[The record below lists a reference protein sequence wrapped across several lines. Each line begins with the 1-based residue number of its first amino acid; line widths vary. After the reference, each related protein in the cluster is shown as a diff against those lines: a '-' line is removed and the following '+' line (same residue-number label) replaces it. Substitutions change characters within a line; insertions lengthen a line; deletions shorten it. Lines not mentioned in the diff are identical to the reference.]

1 MSQVSEPRPK
11 PFEISRWVVH
21 SAYLRVKENQGAAGV
36 DGQSVEDFE
45 RDLKGNLYKIWNRM
59 SSGSYFPPPVR
70 AVEIPKSGGGIRVLG
85 VPTVGDRIAQ
95 TVASMYLERQV
106 EPVFHP
112 DSYGYRPRRSA
123 LDAVAACRERCWKY
137 DWVVDLDVRKFFD
150 TIDHDLLLR
159 AVDKHAAEPWVRLY
173 VRRWLVAP
181 LRQPDGC
188 LVARD
193 RGSPQ
198 GSAISPLLANLF
210 LHYVFDSWISR
221 AFPEVRFERY
231 ADDAVVH
238 CVSERQAREVLAA
251 VAARMAECGLEL
263 HAGKSKIVYC
273 KDANRTG
280 SHEHEK
286 FDFLGYTFRPR
297 LARNKSG
304 EYFASFSPAIS
315 VAAAKRVRKQMRSWW
330 LHRRSDRSLTYLAQ
344 MINGVVRGWIGYYGR
359 FRKSALYPLFRHLNE
374 RLVRWAQGKYKRMR
388 YSPNRARQFLKE
400 IARRDTS
407 LFVHWQFGAWP

>member
-1 MSQVSEPRPK
+1 MSEPRPK
-11 PFEISRWVVH
+11 SFEISKKVVYA
-21 SAYLRVKENQGAAGV
+21 AYLRVKENQGAAGV
-36 DGQSVEDFE
+36 DGQTIEDFE
-45 RDLKGNLYKIWNRM
+45 QDLSGNLFKIWNRM

-85 VPTVGDRIAQ
+85 VPTVADRIAQ
-95 TVASMYLERQV
+95 TVASMYLERVV

-112 DSYGYRPRRSA
+112 DSYGYRPKRSA
-123 LDAVAACRERCWKY
+123 LDAVAVCRRRCWKY

-150 TIDHDLLLR
+150 TIDHELLLR
-159 AVDKHAAEPWVRLY
+159 AVVKHATEPWVVLY

-181 LRQPDGC
+181 LQRPDGT
-188 LVARD
+188 VQARD

-210 LHYVFDSWISR
+210 LHYVFDVWISR
-221 AFPEVRFERY
+221 TFPEVRFERY

-238 CVSERQAREVLAA
+238 CVSERQAQQVRAA
-251 VAARMAECGLEL
+251 IAARMVECGLEL
-263 HAGKSKIVYC
+263 HADKTKIVYC

-280 SHEHEK
+280 SYEYEK

-297 LARNKSG
+297 LARNSSG

-315 VAAAKRVRKQMRSWW
+315 DAAAKRVGKEMRLWG
-330 LHRRSDRSLTYLAQ
+330 LPRRSDRSLSYLAQ
-344 MINGVVRGWIGYYGR
+344 MINGVVRGWIGYYGK
-359 FRKSALYPLFRHLNE
+359 FRRSALYPLFDRLNE
-374 RLVRWAQGKYKRMR
+374 KLVRWVRGKYKRMR
-388 YSPNRARQFLKE
+388 YSPKRARQFLKE
-400 IARRDTS
+400 IAWRDPG

>member
-1 MSQVSEPRPK
+1 MNEPKPK
-11 PFEISRWVVH
+11 PFEISKKVVYA
-21 SAYLRVKENQGAAGV
+21 AYLKVKENQGAAGV
-36 DGQSVEDFE
+36 DGQSVEEFE
-45 RDLKGNLYKIWNRM
+45 QNLSGNLFKLWNRM

-85 VPTVGDRIAQ
+85 VPTVADRIAQ

-106 EPVFHP
+106 EPIFHP
-112 DSYGYRPRRSA
+112 DSYGYRPKRSA
-123 LDAVAACRERCWKY
+123 LDAVAVCRERCWKY

-150 TIDHDLLLR
+150 TIDHELLLR
-159 AVDKHAAEPWVRLY
+159 AVEKHATEPWVVLY

-181 LRQPDGC
+181 LQRPDGS

-210 LHYVFDSWISR
+210 LHYVFDTWITR
-221 AFPEVRFERY
+221 AFPDVRFERF

-238 CVSERQAREVLAA
+238 CVSERQAQQVWEAI
-251 VAARMAECGLEL
+251 AARMAECGLEL
-263 HAGKSKIVYC
+263 HQNKTKIVYC

-280 SHEHEK
+280 SYGHEK

-297 LARNKSG
+297 LARNKGG

-315 VAAAKRVRKQMRSWW
+315 DAAAKRVRKQMRSWW
-330 LHRRSDRSLTYLAQ
+330 LHRRSDRSLLYLAQ
-344 MINGVVRGWIGYYGR
+344 MINEVVRGWIGYYGK
-359 FRKSALYPLFRHLNE
+359 FRKSALRPLFRHLNE
-374 RLVRWAQGKYKRMR
+374 ILVRWAQGKYKRMR
-388 YSPNRARQFLKE
+388 YAPNRAWQFLKE
-400 IARRDTS
+400 VAKRDPR
-407 LFVHWQFGAWP
+407 LFVHWQFGVWP